1 LILKKDLS
9 CKYIIEGMINYFNEN
24 YSKYDNW
31 YIFHEREFNEQLNF
45 LKSVLPK
52 KGKGIEIGV
61 GSGRFASNLG
71 IFYGIDMSFNLLKI
85 AKMRRINSIIADAV
99 HLPFKEDSFDF
110 SLFMVTL
117 CFLSDPLNALL
128 EAKRVSS
135 RIFSVIIDKYSEY
148 IEYIRK
154 YDNNGFYKYATFYSK
169 SEVID
174 LYKKASI
181 NVASIKEESLISMG
195 KKYNLISIEGIK
207 YI

>member
-1 LILKKDLS
+1 
-9 CKYIIEGMINYFNEN
+9 MINYFNEN
-24 YSKYDNW
+24 YYKYDNW
-31 YIFHEREFNEQLNF
+31 YVLHEKEFNEQLNF

-52 KGKGIEIGV
+52 KGNGVEIGV
-61 GSGRFASNLG
+61 GSGRFAGNLG
-71 IFYGIDMSFNLLKI
+71 IFYGVDLSYNLLKI
-85 AKMRRINSIIADAV
+85 AKMRGINSIMADAV
-99 HLPFKEDSFDF
+99 HLPFKDDSFDF

-128 EAKRVSS
+128 EAKRISG
-135 RIFSVIIDKYSEY
+135 RIFSVIIDKDSEY

-174 LYKKASI
+174 LYKKTSINIASI
-181 NVASIKEESLISMG
+181 NEESLISMG
-195 KKYNLISIEGIK
+195 KSYTLISIEGIK